1 MCIGHSVEV
10 EELLQSR
17 ATLLHSSWPGHGDGE
32 GEQQH
37 DEEEGHE
44 PECPGDDVHLGLEVH
59 GAALQVNGMII
70 VDNSKLAQIIY
81 IQDILHCATDW
92 ST

>member
-1 MCIGHSVEV
+1 MST
-10 EELLQSR
+10 LKSSYR

-37 DEEEGHE
+37 DQEEGHE
-44 PECPGDDVHLGLEVH
+44 PECPGDDVDLGLEVH
-59 GAALQVNGMII
+59 GAALQVSGMII
-70 VDNSKLAQIIY
+70 VIANKRKIIY